1 MQWAGLEVFEEKKNK
16 LRHKG
21 AQQFLSSQWTDFI
34 AEQSSILNAGRELAS
49 GSNTVVNF
57 QLYLY
62 GIKTAIIIH
71 HPNFSKW

>member
-16 LRHKG
+16 LKHKETH
-21 AQQFLSSQWTDFI
+21 QFLSSQWTDFI

-62 GIKTAIIIH
+62 GIKTALYSYYTLSH
-71 HPNFSKW
+71 F